1 MCLPTQDRAMS
12 IAGIIGSA
20 VPSAA
25 AVEKIRAVPSPRHQ
39 RHYEAQLSDG
49 SVLLLRLPLPL
60 MVKLLRSERAASVS
74 AEAAVLAWIGDL
86 NDDYDDYDDENPDQ
100 RDAGGSSA
108 GSGGPQGGNPQ
119 QAPGRHLV
127 LGTRGSTDTA
137 RSRGAHPDVAPR
149 DNVPFI
155 PALVAHSPAHTLAGP
170 EFNVVRPSRGS
181 LLAGLTPPLMP
192 SERAAVDFQNGR
204 LLRRLSRMRS
214 PSGKFGPALG
224 VLGRRGPPPPK
235 RIGVQGAT
243 GGGSGSARAWVPRG
257 SGTWAAAFAALLEGV
272 LRDGEDMHV
281 TLPYSSI
288 RQHFWRLEH
297 LLGGVTN
304 PCLVVVDAGEDDN
317 MLVVRKTGLSSA
329 GSSAKRLERNTSHR
343 RKKSGS
349 EKDAKGKSKDGKDKT
364 RPGPSTPTQDGTAG
378 EDSDSG
384 IIYSS
389 TNTDVDIVVT
399 GMRDW
404 SNCIFGDPLFATAF
418 HRNPSDNLW
427 SGFTSPAGG
436 DPGPSPVEDEAHAET
451 RLLLYECY
459 HIVTRVVREFYRP
472 SKDNSKRELAARK
485 ELNGVMAR
493 LERVPDGSLRRRRPS
508 GEMSPAK
515 RYKTDEEEDEG
526 ACSDDDDE

>member
-1 MCLPTQDRAMS
+1 MS
-12 IAGIIGSA
+12 VAGIIGSA

-25 AVEKIRAVPSPRHQ
+25 AVDKIRAVPSPRHQ
-39 RHYEAQLSDG
+39 RHYEAQLCDG

-86 NDDYDDYDDENPDQ
+86 NDDYDDESYEHES
-100 RDAGGSSA
+100 GGSSA
-108 GSGGPQGGNPQ
+108 VTGGPRDGNPQ
-119 QAPGRHLV
+119 QAPGRQLV
-127 LGTRGSTDTA
+127 VGTRGSTDTA
-137 RSRGAHPDVAPR
+137 RSRGAHPDVAHR

-155 PALVAHSPAHTLAGP
+155 PALVAHSAAHTLARP

-181 LLAGLTPPLMP
+181 LLAGLTSPLTP
-192 SERAAVDFQNGR
+192 AERAAVDFQNGR

-224 VLGRRGPPPPK
+224 VLGRRGPPIPK
-235 RIGVQGAT
+235 RTGVPGAG
-243 GGGSGSARAWVPRG
+243 GGGSASARVWVPRG

-288 RQHFWRLEH
+288 RQHFWRLEYV
-297 LLGGVTN
+297 LGAVTN
-304 PCLVVVDAGEDDN
+304 ACLVVVDAGEDDN
-317 MLVVRKTGLSSA
+317 MLVVRKAGLPGA
-329 GSSAKRLERNTSHR
+329 GSSVKQLERTSSHR
-343 RKKSGS
+343 RTQKSGC
-349 EKDAKGKSKDGKDKT
+349 EKDARGEEESKDGKDRK
-364 RPGPSTPTQDGTAG
+364 RPGPITSNQDDTDG
-378 EDSDSG
+378 EDSDPG
-384 IIYSS
+384 TIYSS
-389 TNTDVDIVVT
+389 TNTDEDIIVT

-404 SNCIFGDPLFATAF
+404 SNCVFGDPLFATAF
-418 HRNPSDNLW
+418 HQSPSDNLW
-427 SGFTSPAGG
+427 TGFTSPTGG
-436 DPGPSPVEDEAHAET
+436 DPGPGPVEDEAHAET

-459 HIVTRVVREFYRP
+459 HTVTRVVREFYRP

-493 LERVPDGSLRRRRPS
+493 LEQVPDGSLRRRRPS

-515 RYKTDEEEDEG
+515 RYKTDEEEEEG
-526 ACSDDDDE
+526 ACSGDDE

>member
-1 MCLPTQDRAMS
+1 MS
-12 IAGIIGSA
+12 VAGIIGSA

-25 AVEKIRAVPSPRHQ
+25 AVDKIRAVPSPRHQ

-49 SVLLLRLPLPL
+49 SVLLLHLPLPL

-86 NDDYDDYDDENPDQ
+86 NDDHDDREEYECES
-100 RDAGGSSA
+100 GGSSA
-108 GSGGPQGGNPQ
+108 VTCGPRDGNPQ
-119 QAPGRHLV
+119 QTPGRQLV
-127 LGTRGSTDTA
+127 LGARGSTDTA
-137 RSRGAHPDVAPR
+137 RSRGDHPDVVPR

-181 LLAGLTPPLMP
+181 LLAGLTPPLTP
-192 SERAAVDFQNGR
+192 AERAAVDFQNGR

-224 VLGRRGPPPPK
+224 VLGRREPSPPK
-235 RIGVQGAT
+235 RIGVPGAG
-243 GGGSGSARAWVPRG
+243 GGGSGSARACVPRG
-257 SGTWAAAFAALLEGV
+257 SVTWAAAFAALLEGV

-297 LLGGVTN
+297 ALGAVTN
-304 PCLVVVDAGEDDN
+304 ACLVVVDAGEDDN
-317 MLVVRKTGLSSA
+317 TLVVRKASLPIA
-329 GSSAKRLERNTSHR
+329 GSSAKRLERNSSQRR

-349 EKDAKGKSKDGKDKT
+349 EEDAKGMGRSKDGKDRK
-364 RPGPSTPTQDGTAG
+364 RPAGTITPDQDDTGG
-378 EDSDSG
+378 EDSDPG

-389 TNTDVDIVVT
+389 TNTDENIIVT

-404 SNCIFGDPLFATAF
+404 SNCVFGDPLFATAF
-418 HRNPSDNLW
+418 HRNPNGNLW
-427 SGFTSPAGG
+427 SGFTSPTGG
-436 DPGPSPVEDEAHAET
+436 DTGPSSIEDEAHAET

-459 HIVTRVVREFYRP
+459 HTITRVVREFYRP
-472 SKDNSKRELAARK
+472 SKDSSKRELAARK
-485 ELNGVMAR
+485 ELSGVMAR
-493 LERVPDGSLRRRRPS
+493 LERVSDGSLRRRRPS

-515 RYKTDEEEDEG
+515 RYKTDEENER
-526 ACSDDDDE
+526 ACSDDDDD